1 MHRFLATLTLSTA
14 AIGLMACSPRP
25 AEPADAAV
33 EVADISAPTPAAA
46 GETPTDPSAPSTQE
60 APQGTQ
66 TTPDRRAG
74 RGERMDGPMTLADMQ
89 ARFDRRFDRMDA
101 NGDGVLSGD
110 ELQPAQGGERGQGG
124 RGGGR
129 MIERADVDNDG
140 RITRTEMRAGAEAMF
155 RAQDANNDGQITAE
169 ERPQRGGGAPR

>member
-14 AIGLMACSPRP
+14 AIGLMACSPKP

-33 EVADISAPTPAAA
+33 EVADISAPTPADAGGAPTDQSAPAAQDAPQAAA
-46 GETPTDPSAPSTQE
+46 G
-60 APQGTQ
+60 G
-66 TTPDRRAG
+66 DRRAG

-101 NGDGVLSGD
+101 NGDGVLSGE

-140 RITRTEMRAGAEAMF
+140 RITRTEMRAGAEAIF

-169 ERPQRGGGAPR
+169 ERPQRGGGVPR